1 MYQQDHVGPDAAGA
15 DSASAPERPTYIAI
29 HARDESTQ
37 MLYISSGCHQGLEFT
52 PEDVV
57 RQTAKNFITEQ
68 YDSADYASL
77 YASNSAGSN
86 SAESVDGEED
96 ENDASVYAMYLN
108 LKKGSGTSVLTRVTS
123 FKCDNCVICVNMA
136 YPEAPISHQRELQ
149 VQMLDGAMKSLNVT
163 RENDMRLARRRQSA
177 QEQGNRA
184 PLYFA
189 RSRQTKVAFVLEN
202 PEVVGKEMAATSGYQ
217 AGPRV
222 VFVTGSV
229 TRLIDV
235 NTCDVMQEPF
245 LQLVAPEDIVH
256 VTRFFER
263 LASSADVLFENFSL
277 LSRPHMIDGDIVI
290 SDTDNERVLVEC
302 LGAAAQDGIVLLLR
316 KRRTVP
322 APRRDTMGN
331 YIRSRVHEVDDEQ
344 GYISLAELVSSDPE
358 TSDAPEAW
366 SRLSRGASIPP

>member
-1 MYQQDHVGPDAAGA
+1 
-15 DSASAPERPTYIAI
+15 
-29 HARDESTQ
+29 
-37 MLYISSGCHQGLEFT
+37 
-52 PEDVV
+52 
-57 RQTAKNFITEQ
+57 
-68 YDSADYASL
+68 
-77 YASNSAGSN
+77 
-86 SAESVDGEED
+86 
-96 ENDASVYAMYLN
+96 
-108 LKKGSGTSVLTRVTS
+108 
-123 FKCDNCVICVNMA
+123 
-136 YPEAPISHQRELQ
+136 
-149 VQMLDGAMKSLNVT
+149 
-163 RENDMRLARRRQSA
+163 
-177 QEQGNRA
+177 EQGNRA

-366 SRLSRGASIPP
+366 SRLSRGTSIPP